1 MNTFHLLGYTTDKPY
16 KIQSKTN
23 VGYFALVK
31 ILAPATV
38 GLYLGSTPI
47 SLSALKLGVNSVSAV
62 YFGALKVL

>member
-1 MNTFHLLGYTTDKPY
+1 MNTFHILGYTADKPY

-31 ILAPATV
+31 ILAPVTV
-38 GLYLGSTPI
+38 WLYLGSVAI
-47 SLSALKLGVNSVSAV
+47 NLSALKLGINNVSAV